1 MRQQISQIKEY
12 EELKNELTAL
22 VELESQS
29 TDIREL
35 AKLGFKKL
43 LIVQDFCKIDEKLIE
58 LSQDKRKVSDYL
70 SEILLFEA
78 KRLAFKEEAL
88 NSASQVQETS
98 L

>member
-1 MRQQISQIKEY
+1 MRQTSSAIKQY
-12 EELKNELTAL
+12 DDLQQELRAL
-22 VELESQS
+22 IELESQT
-29 TDIREL
+29 TDNKEL

-58 LSQDKRKVSDYL
+58 LSQDKKRASDYL
-70 SEILLFEA
+70 SGILLFEA

-88 NSASQVQETS
+88 GTLQQVQETS